1 MTETKTCQYCGAVI
15 PADSE
20 TCVMCGSPTTP
31 PPPPTYTPP
40 EAATP
45 PQPEV
50 IEPEIVEPEDMPP
63 PAYKAPEADIPSFE
77 PAPKA
82 PTPWLAVV
90 VEILAGLIGFLG
102 IGWMISGKLLAGILI
117 LIGNW
122 ILLAIGLVLAFYNL
136 DSTGGVSLL
145 MCCCYPVLP
154 LLSGLLLYLRSK

>member
-1 MTETKTCQYCGAVI
+1 MTETKNCQYCGATI
-15 PADSE
+15 PADAE

-40 EAATP
+40 KPATP

-63 PAYKAPEADIPSFE
+63 AYKAPEADIPSFE

-82 PTPWLAVV
+82 STPWLAVV

-102 IGWMISGKLLAGILI
+102 IGWMISGKFLAGILI

-122 ILLAIGLVLAFYNL
+122 ILLAIGLVLAIYNL
-136 DSTGGVSLL
+136 ESTGGVSLL